1 MIDPDIRHIIEAE
14 LAEGEELLWAESP
27 QRHSYVILLSALAWC
42 LIFGGVFLL
51 PSIWAIIKNDPS
63 GLIFDLNGV
72 PASQIEDTRVLIPWA
87 VFTSLIITAY
97 PAICFHQSRRYGYS
111 TYALSNK
118 HVYIHRPNWPR
129 KTLKL
134 DPLDF
139 DIGFAG
145 NAKRGSL
152 FFKSKSRSILM
163 KLFAP
168 TGSFLNP
175 AFFKIQ
181 NPKSVL
187 ELIER
192 REGIS
197 S

>member
-1 MIDPDIRHIIEAE
+1 MPG
-14 LAEGEELLWAESP
+14 L
-27 QRHSYVILLSALAWC
+27 
-42 LIFGGVFLL
+42 
-51 PSIWAIIKNDPS
+51 WAIIKNDTSVLLFDFNGKPANQLDDPS
-63 GLIFDLNGV
+63 TLIPMLIFIAMATISYTLLCYHL
-72 PASQIEDTRVLIPWA
+72 SK
-87 VFTSLIITAY
+87 
-97 PAICFHQSRRYGYS
+97 RYGFS

-118 HVYIHRPNWPR
+118 RAFFHRSNWPH

-163 KLFAP
+163 ELFAP

-187 ELIER
+187 HLIER